1 MQQVTA
7 DNKPSVSLILSS
19 FAAALLLFTS
29 LTVLLLYCT
38 SRRFRDALDRWL
50 KRGSSRARSGVTN
63 EGFQID
69 FDQPQLSSDGDAVV
83 FSPAARG

>member
-1 MQQVTA
+1 MQQVT
-7 DNKPSVSLILSS
+7 DNKPNVGLILSS

-29 LTVLLLYCT
+29 LTVLMLYCT

-50 KRGSSRARSGVTN
+50 KRSSRARSGVTN
-63 EGFQID
+63 EGFVID
-69 FDQPQLSSDGDAVV
+69 FDQPQLSNDGDAVV